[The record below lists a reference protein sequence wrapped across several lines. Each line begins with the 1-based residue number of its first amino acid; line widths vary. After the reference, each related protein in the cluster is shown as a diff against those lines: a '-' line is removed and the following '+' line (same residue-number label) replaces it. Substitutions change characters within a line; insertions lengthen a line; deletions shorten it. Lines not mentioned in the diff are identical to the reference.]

1 MDALPQP
8 VIFEPIL
15 KPKPWGGRRL
25 ATLFDKPLPADQ
37 PIGES
42 WEIASLPDNES
53 HVASGP
59 LSNRA
64 IGALV
69 DAWGERLL
77 GGAALA
83 HGRFPLLIKL
93 LDSNERVSV
102 QVHPKP
108 AENDPVGLAPG
119 IKHEAWYII
128 HAEPDARVYIGL
140 KPGVRPDDVAG
151 AANSPAIAEMLR
163 ARPARPGDCFYL
175 PSGTLHALGA
185 GITMAE
191 VQTPSDVTY
200 RLYDWG
206 RVGLDGKP
214 RELHIEQTLANI
226 AYDVPE
232 SQIAQPARPV
242 RPVCP
247 GATATRVAA
256 CPRFVID
263 RVRCEGCRDHPLGR
277 GEMAVWII
285 LSGRGVLSRVSTEC
299 FFDAGQTVL
308 IPADDAEIRLTCGG
322 CEWLDVRIPIL
333 SP

>member
-25 ATLFDKPLPADQ
+25 QALFDKHLPPDE

-53 HVASGP
+53 RVAAGP
-59 LSNRA
+59 LSGRT
-64 IGALV
+64 IGELV
-69 DAWGERLL
+69 DGWGDRLL

-93 LDSNERVSV
+93 LDSTEKLSV

-108 AENDPVGLAPG
+108 PAGDPVGRTPG

-128 HAEPDARVYIGL
+128 HAEPGAQVYAGL
-140 KPGVRPDDVAG
+140 KPGVTPQDVAR
-151 AANSPAIAEMLR
+151 AANTPAVADLLM
-163 ARPARPGDCFYL
+163 ARPARAGDCFYL
-175 PSGTLHALGA
+175 PSGTLHALGE

-200 RLYDWG
+200 RVYDWE

-226 AYDVPE
+226 VYDVPE

-242 RPVCP
+242 QAFCP
-247 GATATRVAA
+247 GGRAKRVAA

-263 RVRCEGCRDHPLGR
+263 HVGIEGCKAHALRR

-285 LSGRGVLSRVSTEC
+285 LKGRGELARGPVEC

-308 IPADDAEIRLTCGG
+308 IPAEDGDIRFTCGE
-322 CEWLDVRIPIL
+322 CELLDVRIPIV
-333 SP
+333 ST

>member
-25 ATLFDKPLPADQ
+25 QSLFDKHLPPDE

-53 HVASGP
+53 RVAAGP
-59 LSNRA
+59 LSGRT
-64 IGALV
+64 ISELV
-69 DAWGERLL
+69 NGWGDRLL

-93 LDSNERVSV
+93 LDSTEKLSV

-108 AENDPVGLAPG
+108 PADDPVGLAPG

-128 HAEPDARVYIGL
+128 HAEPGAQVYAGL
-140 KPGVRPDDVAG
+140 KPGVTPQDVAR
-151 AANSPAIAEMLR
+151 AANTPTVADLLMS
-163 ARPARPGDCFYL
+163 RPARTGDCFYL
-175 PSGTLHALGA
+175 PSGTLHALGE

-200 RLYDWG
+200 RLYDWD
-206 RVGLDGKP
+206 RVGLDGRP

-226 AYDVPE
+226 VYDVPE
-232 SQIAQPARPV
+232 SQIAQSPRPV
-242 RPVCP
+242 QAFCS

-256 CPRFVID
+256 CPRFAID
-263 RVRCEGCRDHPLGR
+263 RVEIEGCKAHALKR
-277 GEMAVWII
+277 GEMAIWII
-285 LSGRGVLSRVSTEC
+285 LRGRGELSRGPIQC

-308 IPADDAEIRLTCGG
+308 IPAEDAEIRLTCGT
-322 CEWLDVRIPIL
+322 CEWLDVRIPIV
-333 SP
+333 ST